1 MSQSPY
7 WLTSQRCGCVNGD
20 WPHVR
25 SAASYWATRSASA
38 MLTTASLFTSPQR
51 PSSVVLVLLDVV
63 LDVLV
68 DVV

>member
-1 MSQSPY
+1 
-7 WLTSQRCGCVNGD
+7 
-20 WPHVR
+20 
-25 SAASYWATRSASA
+25 